1 LARIFCILFGNW
13 KLEIENCENFLKNF
27 RALVFH
33 TWQSFFAWKNESS
46 ERRENFFDKN
56 FAGKFQTVEEIK
68 RILKIKNKKNGN
80 QEKSRAEEEGSR
92 EKEARGKE
100 KEEVV
105 FALREENKK
114 SFN

>member
-1 LARIFCILFGNW
+1 LFW
-13 KLEIENCENFLKNF
+13 KLKFVLNFGF
-27 RALVFH
+27 RASDFYFYFLENKNRVIH
-33 TWQSFFAWKNESS
+33 TWQSFSAWKNEDNES
-46 ERRENFFDKN
+46 RENFFDKN
-56 FAGKFQTVEEIK
+56 FAGEFQTVEEIK